1 MAWSCLFHIFRL
13 RYSYHLHIKAWHSS
27 PRLFYLFPE
36 LGHLGTIVSK
46 IIMKK
51 LLVCFL
57 MLFAYTAI
65 ICAQSLND
73 YKYVV
78 IQHQEDSKKD
88 IEQRMTKEFP
98 LLGFV
103 LLTEDEASQLDA
115 QEKKLLLSAEYL
127 CRQSVQ
133 CLFKLKLKNSNGD
146 IVYEDEQVAAAGFM
160 SYKNDRQSAI
170 KKIFKQLKKQNYR
183 FTPLENE

>member
-1 MAWSCLFHIFRL
+1 
-13 RYSYHLHIKAWHSS
+13 
-27 PRLFYLFPE
+27 
-36 LGHLGTIVSK
+36 
-46 IIMKK
+46 MKK
-51 LLVCFL
+51 LLVCLL
-57 MLFAYTAI
+57 MLLTHVVS

-88 IEQRMTKEFP
+88 IEQRMAKEFP

-103 LLTEDEASQLDA
+103 LLTEEEVSQLDA
-115 QEKKLLLSAEYL
+115 QEKSLLLTAEYL
-127 CRQSVQ
+127 CRQSAQ
-133 CLFKLKLKNSNGD
+133 CLFKLKLKNCKGD

-170 KKIFKQLKKQNYR
+170 KKIFKQLKKKNYQ
-183 FTPLENE
+183 FTPTEKE

>member
-1 MAWSCLFHIFRL
+1 
-13 RYSYHLHIKAWHSS
+13 
-27 PRLFYLFPE
+27 
-36 LGHLGTIVSK
+36 
-46 IIMKK
+46 MKK
-51 LLVCFL
+51 LLVCLL
-57 MLFAYTAI
+57 MLFTYAAS

-88 IEQRMTKEFP
+88 IEQRMAKEFP

-103 LLTEDEASQLDA
+103 LLTEEEASQLDA
-115 QEKKLLLSAEYL
+115 QEKSLLLTAEYL
-127 CRQSVQ
+127 CRQSAQ
-133 CLFKLKLKNSNGD
+133 CLFKLKLKNNKRD

-170 KKIFKQLKKQNYR
+170 KKIFKQLKKLNYQYS
-183 FTPLENE
+183 PNDK

>member
-1 MAWSCLFHIFRL
+1 MCL
-13 RYSYHLHIKAWHSS
+13 
-27 PRLFYLFPE
+27 
-36 LGHLGTIVSK
+36 
-46 IIMKK
+46 
-51 LLVCFL
+51 L
-57 MLFAYTAI
+57 MLLTYTAT

-88 IEQRMTKEFP
+88 IELRMTKEFP

-103 LLTEDEASQLDA
+103 LLTEEEASQLEDK
-115 QEKKLLLSAEYL
+115 QKSLLLTAEYL

-133 CLFKLKLKNSNGD
+133 CFFRLKLKNSKGE

-170 KKIFKQLKKQNYR
+170 KKIFKQLKKQNYQ
-183 FTPLENE
+183 FIPTEMKIVE

>member
-1 MAWSCLFHIFRL
+1 MLLA
-13 RYSYHLHIKAWHSS
+13 YA
-27 PRLFYLFPE
+27 
-36 LGHLGTIVSK
+36 VS
-46 IIMKK
+46 
-51 LLVCFL
+51 
-57 MLFAYTAI
+57 

-88 IEQRMTKEFP
+88 IEQRMAKEFP

-103 LLTEDEASQLDA
+103 LLTEEEASQLDA
-115 QEKKLLLSAEYL
+115 QGKSLLLTVEYL
-127 CRQSVQ
+127 CRQSAE
-133 CLFKLKLKNSNGD
+133 CLFKLKLRNSNGD

-170 KKIFKQLKKQNYR
+170 KKIFKQLKKQNYK
-183 FTPLENE
+183 FAPTIKE

>member
-1 MAWSCLFHIFRL
+1 
-13 RYSYHLHIKAWHSS
+13 
-27 PRLFYLFPE
+27 
-36 LGHLGTIVSK
+36 
-46 IIMKK
+46 MKK
-51 LLVCFL
+51 LLVCLL
-57 MLFAYTAI
+57 MLFTYAVS

-88 IEQRMTKEFP
+88 IEQRMAKEFP

-103 LLTEDEASQLDA
+103 LLTEEEASQLGA
-115 QEKKLLLSAEYL
+115 QEKSLLLTAEYL
-127 CRQSVQ
+127 CRQSAQ
-133 CLFKLKLKNSNGD
+133 CLFKLKLKNNKGD

-170 KKIFKQLKKQNYR
+170 KKIFKQLKKLNYQYS
-183 FTPLENE
+183 PNDK

>member
-1 MAWSCLFHIFRL
+1 
-13 RYSYHLHIKAWHSS
+13 
-27 PRLFYLFPE
+27 
-36 LGHLGTIVSK
+36 
-46 IIMKK
+46 MKK
-51 LLVCFL
+51 LLMCLL
-57 MLFAYTAI
+57 MLLTYTAT

-88 IEQRMTKEFP
+88 IELRMTKEFP

-103 LLTEDEASQLDA
+103 LLTEEESSQLEDK
-115 QEKKLLLSAEYL
+115 QKSLLLTAEYL

-133 CLFKLKLKNSNGD
+133 CFFRLKLKNSKGE

-170 KKIFKQLKKQNYR
+170 KKIFKQLKKQNYQ
-183 FTPLENE
+183 FIPTEMKIVE

>member
-1 MAWSCLFHIFRL
+1 
-13 RYSYHLHIKAWHSS
+13 
-27 PRLFYLFPE
+27 
-36 LGHLGTIVSK
+36 
-46 IIMKK
+46 MKK
-51 LLVCFL
+51 LLMCLL
-57 MLFAYTAI
+57 MLLTYTAT

-88 IEQRMTKEFP
+88 IELRMTKEFP

-103 LLTEDEASQLDA
+103 LLTEEEASQLEDK
-115 QEKKLLLSAEYL
+115 QKSLLLTAEYL

-133 CLFKLKLKNSNGD
+133 CFFRLKLKNSKGE

-170 KKIFKQLKKQNYR
+170 KKIFKQLKKQNYQ
-183 FTPLENE
+183 FIPTEMKIVE